1 MTGPPTGEW
10 GRPEGSLNKIT
21 RPRQKTIMRKA
32 TLIAI
37 ALLLP
42 AVSLLASPVKKSAAK
57 ATATA
62 FLQKQV
68 SHSNGAKHAPRKLE
82 LVSAEADNAPY
93 YVFNNQNGEGFAIVS
108 GDDTVEN
115 PILGYSTEGN
125 LSEEN
130 MPEALRAI
138 LADYAA
144 VVEFAQQ
151 NGLSMKRAPRKA
163 NRTDVTPFM
172 EYTWDQGLPYCNL
185 TPVANNDKGHCSLGC
200 MAVTVSMIVAHY
212 GKLQTENPGQVML
225 PGHTNGSNNL
235 RSDARTYDVSQFRQ
249 VYEKNEYSGTYPD
262 PGDLDD
268 FMYHIANLLDTKYDA
283 DGSSATESRF
293 VPTMT
298 DYLGYNANM
307 KSIMRDAYSAEDWE
321 EIIYNELAAGRPVNL
336 LGSHPDLG
344 GHSYL
349 CDGYR
354 SSDGFFHMIWGWGT
368 TAVGYFDMNVL
379 NPFVQYLSMW
389 GRMGYNCP
397 PSGFTSGLKAI
408 IGIQP
413 ETVAGN
419 SVQLMTT
426 DDIIKDGVNAVR
438 AQLFN
443 YDDRTFTGVISWAVL
458 NEDGTFT
465 QLENAPANTVN
476 ISYKG
481 YTNQTL
487 QIGNL
492 ALADGYYKLVP
503 ICKTNEEGAEWN
515 LCEGY
520 QQKYVEVDVA
530 DGNLTIV
537 PHPVKNV
544 TAEMV
549 TYNNATGKY
558 LELLVKLQNHGD
570 DVFGFLTITGTRD
583 DGVKVYGSKLDVAM
597 KAGQSQLL
605 SLFIENG
612 GTSSFDYYG
621 HTYEVTVQY
630 LHGDI
635 GTFTIDP
642 GASAPSAS
650 YITYQGV
657 DFDDYEYVGG
667 NAYLYNTTLKGN
679 VNISCSSSG
688 YYAPVKLTLK
698 DENSQVVYEKTTMHN
713 FYQKGT
719 KPYYIEATGLQA
731 GKKYYL
737 TAQLVKLTRSSGTY
751 TETVVK
757 TFFSDFAI
765 NVTVGVPYYTENG
778 TVDRAVVTGTDLINL
793 PANTAAVDFRK
804 FGSDMVNLSSITN
817 ENCVYV
823 FNAGDE
829 VPAELNG
836 KNVVVGDVA
845 EKITLAEGKPI
856 AFPTDFTATE
866 ISYTRTFT
874 VGNNGDGMGW
884 QTIVLPFS
892 AKVSVDGKDQ
902 PWFKSDDDS
911 GLKFWLYRY
920 TGSIDGTVYF
930 DYETASQITADEPY
944 IISVPGDAWGPKYD
958 LTNKVFTFSATNAQV
973 KGNVKPEKTA
983 GFYILKGTYG
993 MGSFADAYLLNDDG
1007 DFFELT
1013 AAGEETP
1020 FHAIIMPKDGQSGG
1034 KLGLGFEMGELPTA
1048 INGITVD
1055 GENKAPV
1062 FDLQGRRIEN
1072 AQKGLYIR
1080 NGKKVVIK

>member
-1 MTGPPTGEW
+1 
-10 GRPEGSLNKIT
+10 
-21 RPRQKTIMRKA
+21 MRKA

-82 LVSAEADNAPY
+82 LVSAEADNSPY

-130 MPEALRAI
+130 MPEALRDI
-138 LADYAA
+138 LADYAT
-144 VVEFAQQ
+144 VVEFAQK

-163 NRTDVTPFM
+163 DRQDIAHFVNFAWNQSGKYSENCPAD
-172 EYTWDQGLPYCNL
+172 
-185 TPVANNDKGHCSLGC
+185 CSTGC
-200 MAVTVSMIVAHY
+200 MAVTMGMIVAY
-212 GKLQTENPGQVML
+212 YKYPETLPAVWNNNVTEQV
-225 PGHTNGSNNL
+225 SNEAWSPN
-235 RSDARTYDVSQFRQ
+235 
-249 VYEKNEYSGTYPD
+249 YSGFLSSYGSYSSVGDMPRFMRHVADALNTNYSTSGSGAQGNAFVTAMKAFGYD
-262 PGDLDD
+262 PA
-268 FMYHIANLLDTKYDA
+268 MRT
-283 DGSSATESRF
+283 
-293 VPTMT
+293 
-298 DYLGYNANM
+298 
-307 KSIMRDAYSAEDWE
+307 IMRDSYSQADWDD
-321 EIIYNELAAGRPVNL
+321 IVYAELAARRPVFLYGDHNQ
-336 LGSHPDLG
+336 LG

-349 CDGYR
+349 VDGYR
-354 SSDGFFHMIWGWGT
+354 ASDGFFYVNWGWGGT
-368 TAVGYFDMNVL
+368 CNGWFDMGIL
-379 NPFVQYLSMW
+379 NPFVDYFESW
-389 GRMGYNCP
+389 SGMGYTCP
-397 PSGFTSGLKAI
+397 PAGFTGGLKAV
-408 IGIQP
+408 IGIQQKP
-413 ETVAGN
+413 EGEVEEAVELLTCENMRQNGSAVQAEIFNRNGN
-419 SVQLMTT
+419 
-426 DDIIKDGVNAVR
+426 
-438 AQLFN
+438 N
-443 YDDRTFTGVISWAVL
+443 YTGAIRWAVL
-458 NEDGTFT
+458 NADETFTLIEGHETTLTNFNNYIYVNLDPATVSLPGDGT
-465 QLENAPANTVN
+465 
-476 ISYKG
+476 YR
-481 YTNQTL
+481 
-487 QIGNL
+487 
-492 ALADGYYKLVP
+492 LVP
-503 ICKTNEEGAEWN
+503 VSKKSEETEWH
-515 LCEGY
+515 LCNGY
-520 QQKYVEVDVA
+520 KQKYIDITLAGSDMTVEV
-530 DGNLTIV
+530 
-537 PHPVKNV
+537 HPVRDVVVDNV
-544 TAEMV
+544 SYYGT
-549 TYNNATGKY
+549 TGSSNDQY
-558 LELLVKLQNHGD
+558 LEYVVTMSNHGD
-570 DVFGFLTITGTRD
+570 DVYNNILISGVRSDGTKVGGSSMYIGLTAGQTKTFSLFVEKGANYSSLTDPTYELTIKYNNEVIWTGNVTT
-583 DGVKVYGSKLDVAM
+583 SKNYA
-597 KAGQSQLL
+597 
-605 SLFIENG
+605 NY
-612 GTSSFDYYG
+612 T
-621 HTYEVTVQY
+621 TYT
-630 LHGDI
+630 
-635 GTFTIDP
+635 
-642 GASAPSAS
+642 
-650 YITYQGV
+650 GV
-657 DFDDYEYVGG
+657 DFEDYEYVDGK
-667 NAYLYNTTLKGN
+667 AMLYSTALKGSVKIKN
-679 VNISCSSSG
+679 ENSYGSS
-688 YYAPVKLTLK
+688 YYIFNEPILITLK
-698 DENSQVVYEKTTMHN
+698 DEAGNVVNQTSQQYILQKKEEKAYPVN
-713 FYQKGT
+713 F
-719 KPYYIEATGLQA
+719 EGLQS

-737 TAQLVKLTRSSGTY
+737 TVQAMTSTRSGSTY
-751 TETVVK
+751 TYKVDKEYFADFEITVK
-757 TFFSDFAI
+757 A
-765 NVTVGVPYYTENG
+765 GVPYYTENG
-778 TVDRAVVTGTDLINL
+778 KIERQIIEDETTKVDL

-804 FGSDMVNLSSITN
+804 FGSDLVNLSSITN

-829 VPAELNG
+829 VPAELEG

-845 EKITLAEGKPI
+845 ETITLAEGKPI

-874 VGNNGDGMGW
+874 VGNNGDGKGW

-930 DYETASQITADEPY
+930 DYETASQMTADEPY

-958 LTNKVFTFSATNAQV
+958 LTNKEFTFSATNAQV

-993 MGSFADAYLLNDDG
+993 MGSFADAYLLNADG

>member
-1 MTGPPTGEW
+1 
-10 GRPEGSLNKIT
+10 
-21 RPRQKTIMRKA
+21 MRKA

-82 LVSAEADNAPY
+82 LVSAEADNSPY

-130 MPEALRAI
+130 MPEALRDI
-138 LADYAA
+138 LADYAT
-144 VVEFAQQ
+144 VVEFAQK

-172 EYTWDQGLPYCNL
+172 EFEWNQSAPYCNQA
-185 TPVANNDKGHCSLGC
+185 PASGSESHVSLGC
-200 MAVTVSMIVAHY
+200 MPVTVSMIVAHFKY
-212 GKLQTENPGQVML
+212 PETLPAAYNGNYTNPA
-225 PGHTNGSNNL
+225 T
-235 RSDARTYDVSQFRQ
+235 AYDYTKFKKS
-249 VYEKNEYSGTYPD
+249 YSKYST
-262 PGDLDD
+262 DLNDVD
-268 FMYHIANLLDTKYDA
+268 KFMYHIANLLGTNYTN
-283 DGSSATESRF
+283 SSAQESALL
-293 VPTMT
+293 PTLKNT
-298 DYLGYNANM
+298 LGYNPYM
-307 KSIMRDAYSAEDWE
+307 RTLRRDAYSAEDWE
-321 EIIYNELAAGRPVNL
+321 ELIYAELAAGRPVNFV
-336 LGSHPDLG
+336 GSHEDLG

-349 CDGYR
+349 TDGYQA
-354 SSDGFFHMIWGWGT
+354 SDGFYHMIWGWGGT
-368 TAVGYFDMNVL
+368 CVGYFDINIL
-379 NPFVQYLSMW
+379 NPFIEYISQW
-389 GRMGYNCP
+389 GGMGYDCP
-397 PSGFTSGLKAI
+397 PAGFTQDLKAVV
-408 IGIQP
+408 GIQP
-413 ETVAGN
+413 TATEPVASVLTVDNYSKEGTSKYRAMFYN
-419 SVQLMTT
+419 Y
-426 DDIIKDGVNAVR
+426 NADS
-438 AQLFN
+438 
-443 YDDRTFTGVISWAVL
+443 YTGKISWAIL
-458 NEDGTFT
+458 GENETFT
-465 QLENAPANTVN
+465 LLEDVQPTAVTRVTSYTYSTLDVSQL
-476 ISYKG
+476 
-481 YTNQTL
+481 
-487 QIGNL
+487 NL
-492 ALADGYYKLVP
+492 AEGDYMIVPVCQTNDETEWHLCQGYK
-503 ICKTNEEGAEWN
+503 
-515 LCEGY
+515 
-520 QQKYVEVDVA
+520 QKYVEVSVAA
-530 DGNLTIV
+530 DGETTVIA
-537 PHPVKNV
+537 HPVVDLNV
-544 TAEMV
+544 DGLVYQRVTGEYIEMV
-549 TYNNATGKY
+549 LDISN
-558 LELLVKLQNHGD
+558 LGD
-570 DVFGFLTITGTRD
+570 DTFGSLHMKATRD
-583 DGVKVYGSKLDVAM
+583 DNVYCDGSHMDIAVS
-597 KAGQSQLL
+597 AGKKQML
-605 SLFIENG
+605 SVFIETG
-612 GTSSFDYYG
+612 GNYSG
-621 HTYEVTVQY
+621 HTYNVSVEYMKKVIWT
-630 LHGDI
+630 G
-635 GTFTIDP
+635 TIDP
-642 GASAPSAS
+642 AAYSSNYSS
-650 YITYQGV
+650 Y
-657 DFDDYEYVGG
+657 DRPEFEDYEYKDG
-667 NAYLYNTTLKGN
+667 NAYLYSTTLKGDVIIKASKWYVHN
-679 VNISCSSSG
+679 MPIR
-688 YYAPVKLTLK
+688 LTLK
-698 DENSQVVYEKTTMHN
+698 DENDNIVYQETQQK
-713 FYQKGT
+713 YLQKGEEGR
-719 KPYYIEATGLQA
+719 YGICAEGLESN
-731 GKKYYL
+731 KTYKL
-737 TAQLVKLTRSSGTY
+737 TAEVMKVTRSVSTY
-751 TETVVK
+751 TESVAE
-757 TFFSDFAI
+757 TFFQDFPI
-765 NVTVGVPYYTENG
+765 NVRVGVPYYTENG
-778 TVDRAVVTGTDLINL
+778 EITRQIVEDETTKVDL

-804 FGSDMVNLSSITN
+804 FGSDLVNLSSITN

-829 VPAELNG
+829 VPEELNG

-845 EKITLAEGKPI
+845 EKITLAEGNPI

-930 DYETASQITADEPY
+930 DYETASQMTADEPY